1 VVDEA
6 CLAWCTH
13 YYINLPSIPMWHRA
27 VVIVWLVLA
36 PATDMAISGALV
48 TFLRTSRTGFA
59 ATDDV
64 LTKITRCRYGQSP
77 SSTLNTDVSEVT
89 IQTGLITVIWTV
101 IDLALFL
108 AIDTNLHFI
117 FNIPLAK
124 LYANCMLSS
133 LNARAHWSAQVQSG
147 PQWSVAEQSGVEVT
161 SIREDDME
169 LSQHSVDAPRYITTH
184 SPHKSLGEIKGEVTS
199 TPFRHGQCFNGDSL
213 SLHSDNE
220 IKKGSNWGRA
230 L

>member
-1 VVDEA
+1 
-6 CLAWCTH
+6 
-13 YYINLPSIPMWHRA
+13 
-27 VVIVWLVLA
+27 VIVWLVLA

-64 LTKITRCRYGQSP
+64 LTKITR
-77 SSTLNTDVSEVT
+77 LT

-161 SIREDDME
+161 SIREDDIE
-169 LSQHSVDAPRYITTH
+169 LSQHRVDAPQYITTH
-184 SPHKSLGEIKGEVTS
+184 SPPKSLGEIKGEVTS
-199 TPFRHGQCFNGDSL
+199 TPFRHGQYFNGDSL

-220 IKKGSNWGRA
+220 IKKWWNWGRA